1 MKKTL
6 VALAA
11 LAAVGAASA
20 QSTVTLYGV
29 ADVWLGAVKEQN
41 RVVNNTFN
49 INNPLAG
56 VRQSK
61 LDGGGYNGSRFGLRG
76 TEDLGGGLKAN
87 FVLEQGVNVD
97 TGAAGASGL
106 QFNRQAYVGFSGGF
120 GDVRFG
126 RQYTAYD
133 TLRAATNHSFDSSF
147 AVTGSVWGN
156 RTVGNYTTPGIAD
169 YANRVDNQI
178 TYISPDFSGFS
189 GALTYGLG
197 ENKGAQNNT
206 TTPPSIN
213 SSALD
218 TTALHL
224 KYAAGPLLVGVA
236 YQQQEISNTVDRT
249 YTLVAGS
256 YDFGMAKVTAGFNR
270 AKQDQAG
277 KDNEYQLGVDFP
289 VAPNARIAVGYAHAK
304 MKDANGNSRGKADG
318 YSLTG
323 YYDLSKRTRL
333 YAGLRNFDVKNAA
346 GVKLEKGNLYAI
358 GVRHSF

>member
-11 LAAVGAASA
+11 LAAVGTASA

-29 ADVWLGAVKEQN
+29 ADVWLGSQKVETRPNGNVAF
-41 RVVNNTFN
+41 T
-49 INNPLAG
+49 G
-56 VRQSK
+56 VRQNLLNS
-61 LDGGGYNGSRFGLRG
+61 GGYNGSRFGFRG

-87 FVLEQGVNVD
+87 FVLEQGINVD
-97 TGAAGASGL
+97 TGAPADSTR

-120 GDVRFG
+120 GEVRLG
-126 RQYTAYD
+126 RQTTAYD
-133 TLRAATNHSFDSSF
+133 TLRGATNHSFDTASF
-147 AVTGSVWGN
+147 AVTGSVWGK
-156 RTVGNYTTPGIAD
+156 GIAD
-169 YANRVDNQI
+169 YTSRVDNQI

-197 ENKGAQNNT
+197 ENKDTVPGGT
-206 TTPPSIN
+206 
-213 SSALD
+213 D
-218 TTALHL
+218 TTAVHL

-236 YQQQEISNTVDRT
+236 YQQQEITNTVDRT
-249 YTLVAGS
+249 YTLLAGS

-270 AKQDQAG
+270 AKQDQSG

-289 VAPNARIAVGYAHAK
+289 VAPNARIALGYAHAK
-304 MKDANGNSRGKADG
+304 KKDNLGASKGKTDG

-333 YAGLRNFDVKNAA
+333 YAGLRNYQDKNAT
-346 GVKLEKGNLYAI
+346 GVKTEKGNLYAI

>member
-29 ADVWLGAVKEQN
+29 ADVWLGSTKTETRPNGNVPF
-41 RVVNNTFN
+41 T
-49 INNPLAG
+49 G
-56 VRQSK
+56 VRQTK
-61 LDGGGYNGSRFGLRG
+61 LDSGGYNGSRFGFRG

-120 GDVRFG
+120 GDVRLG

-147 AVTGSVWGN
+147 AVTGSVWGK
-156 RTVGNYTTPGIAD
+156 GIAD

-197 ENKGAQNNT
+197 ENKTANT
-206 TTPPSIN
+206 
-213 SSALD
+213 SATD

-289 VAPNARIAVGYAHAK
+289 VAPNARIAVGYAYAK
-304 MKDANGNSRGKADG
+304 KKNAAGNSLGKTDG
-318 YSLTG
+318 FSLTG

-333 YAGLRNFDVKNAA
+333 YAGLRNYQDKNAA
-346 GVKLEKGNLYAI
+346 GAKVEKGNLYAV

>member
-1 MKKTL
+1 M
-6 VALAA
+6 
-11 LAAVGAASA
+11 
-20 QSTVTLYGV
+20 
-29 ADVWLGAVKEQN
+29 
-41 RVVNNTFN
+41 
-49 INNPLAG
+49 
-56 VRQSK
+56 
-61 LDGGGYNGSRFGLRG
+61 RG

-87 FVLEQGVNVD
+87 FVLEQGITVD
-97 TGAAGASGL
+97 DGKMADTKDFR

-120 GDVRFG
+120 GEVRLG

-133 TLRAATNHSFDSSF
+133 TLRGATNHSFDTSF
-147 AVTGSVWGN
+147 AVTGSVWGK
-156 RTVGNYTTPGIAD
+156 GIDDYTS
-169 YANRVDNQI
+169 RVDNQI

-197 ENKGAQNNT
+197 ENKTAT
-206 TTPPSIN
+206 T
-213 SSALD
+213 SATD
-218 TTALHL
+218 TTAVHL

-249 YTLVAGS
+249 HTLLTGS

-270 AKQDQAG
+270 AKQDGVG

-289 VAPNARIAVGYAHAK
+289 VAANARIALGYAYAK
-304 MKDANGNSRGKADG
+304 KKNAAGASLGKTDG

-333 YAGLRNFDVKNAA
+333 YAGLRNYQDKNAA
-346 GVKLEKGNLYAI
+346 GVKTEKGNLYAI

>member
-29 ADVWLGAVKEQN
+29 ADVWLGSDKTEKL
-41 RVVNNTFN
+41 NNNVLT
-49 INNPLAG
+49 G
-56 VRQSK
+56 VRQTK
-61 LDGGGYNGSRFGLRG
+61 LDSGGYNGSRFGLRG

-87 FVLEQGVNVD
+87 FVLEQGIDVD
-97 TGAAGASGL
+97 SGGFASNSVVKDSNGNITSYK
-106 QFNRQAYVGFSGGF
+106 QFGRQAYVGFSGGF
-120 GDVRFG
+120 GEVRLG

-133 TLRAATNHSFDSSF
+133 TLRGATNHSFDTAF
-147 AVTGSVWGN
+147 TVTSSVWGK
-156 RTVGNYTTPGIAD
+156 GIAD
-169 YANRVDNQI
+169 YTSRVDNQI

-189 GALTYGLG
+189 GALTYGLD
-197 ENKGAQNNT
+197 EKDPNT
-206 TTPPSIN
+206 LTPE
-213 SSALD
+213 
-218 TTALHL
+218 TTAVHL

-236 YQQQEISNTVDRT
+236 YQQREISNTVDRT
-249 YTLVAGS
+249 HTLLAGS

-270 AKQDQAG
+270 AKEDGVG

-289 VAPNARIAVGYAHAK
+289 VAPNARIALGYAYAK
-304 MKDANGNSRGKADG
+304 KKNAAGASLGKTDG

-333 YAGLRNFDVKNAA
+333 YAGLRNYQDKNAA
-346 GVKLEKGNLYAI
+346 GVKTEKGNLYAI
-358 GVRHSF
+358 GVRHNF

>member
-11 LAAVGAASA
+11 LAAVGTASA

-29 ADVWLGAVKEQN
+29 ADVWLGSQKVETRPNGNVAF
-41 RVVNNTFN
+41 T
-49 INNPLAG
+49 G
-56 VRQSK
+56 VRQNLLNS
-61 LDGGGYNGSRFGLRG
+61 GGYNGSRFGFRG

-87 FVLEQGVNVD
+87 FVLEQGINVD
-97 TGAAGASGL
+97 TGAPVDSTR

-120 GDVRFG
+120 GEVRLG

-133 TLRAATNHSFDSSF
+133 TLRAATNHSFDTAF
-147 AVTGSVWGN
+147 AVTGSVWGK
-156 RTVGNYTTPGIAD
+156 GIAD
-169 YANRVDNQI
+169 YTSRVDNQI

-197 ENKGAQNNT
+197 ENKTAT
-206 TTPPSIN
+206 T
-213 SSALD
+213 SATD
-218 TTALHL
+218 KMALHL

-236 YQQQEISNTVDRT
+236 YQKEEQSNTVDRT
-249 YTLVAGS
+249 YTLLAGS

-270 AKQDQAG
+270 AKQDMAG
-277 KDNEYQLGVDFP
+277 KDDEYQLGVDFP
-289 VAPNARIAVGYAHAK
+289 VAPNARIALGYAHAK
-304 MKDANGNSRGKADG
+304 KKNTAGASLGKTDG
-318 YSLTG
+318 YSVTG

-333 YAGLRNFDVKNAA
+333 YAGLRNYQDKNAA
-346 GVKLEKGNLYAI
+346 GVKTEKGILYAI

>member
-11 LAAVGAASA
+11 LAAVGTASA
-20 QSTVTLYGV
+20 QSTVTLYGI
-29 ADVWLGAVKEQN
+29 ADVWLGSTKTETLTGGVL
-41 RVVNNTFN
+41 T
-49 INNPLAG
+49 G
-56 VRQSK
+56 VRQTK
-61 LDGGGYNGSRFGLRG
+61 LDSGGYNGSRFGLRG

-87 FVLEQGVNVD
+87 FVLEQGITVD
-97 TGAAGASGL
+97 DGKMADTKDFR

-120 GDVRFG
+120 GEVRLG

-133 TLRAATNHSFDSSF
+133 TLRAATNQSFDTAF
-147 AVTGSVWGN
+147 AVTGSVWNNKFTQTG
-156 RTVGNYTTPGIAD
+156 TTTPQTINGIAD
-169 YANRVDNQI
+169 YTNRVDNQI

-197 ENKGAQNNT
+197 EDKTAT
-206 TTPPSIN
+206 T
-213 SSALD
+213 SARD
-218 TTALHL
+218 TTAVHL

-249 YTLVAGS
+249 HTLLAGS

-270 AKQDQAG
+270 AKEDGVG

-289 VAPNARIAVGYAHAK
+289 VAPNARIALGYAYAK
-304 MKDANGNSRGKADG
+304 KKDTAGNSLGKADG

-333 YAGLRNFDVKNAA
+333 YAGLNSFQHKDKN
-346 GVKLEKGNLYAI
+346 GIKEVKGNLYAI

>member
-11 LAAVGAASA
+11 LAAVGTASA
-20 QSTVTLYGV
+20 HSTVTLYGI
-29 ADVWLGAVKEQN
+29 ADVWLGSTKTETLTGGVL
-41 RVVNNTFN
+41 T
-49 INNPLAG
+49 G
-56 VRQSK
+56 VRQTK
-61 LDGGGYNGSRFGLRG
+61 LDGGGYGGSRFGFRG

-97 TGAAGASGL
+97 TGTPGAAGL

-120 GDVRFG
+120 GEVRLG
-126 RQYTAYD
+126 RQHTAYD
-133 TLRAATNHSFDSSF
+133 TLRAATNHSFDTSF
-147 AVTGSVWGN
+147 AVTGSVWGK
-156 RTVGNYTTPGIAD
+156 GIAD

-197 ENKGAQNNT
+197 EDKTAT
-206 TTPPSIN
+206 A
-213 SSALD
+213 SARD
-218 TTALHL
+218 TTAVHL

-249 YTLVAGS
+249 HTLLAGS

-270 AKQDQAG
+270 AKQDGVG

-289 VAPNARIAVGYAHAK
+289 VAANARIALGYAYAK
-304 MKDANGNSRGKADG
+304 KKNAAGASLGKTDG

-333 YAGLRNFDVKNAA
+333 YAGLRNYQDKNAA
-346 GVKLEKGNLYAI
+346 GVKTEKGNLYAI
-358 GVRHSF
+358 GVRHRF

>member
-11 LAAVGAASA
+11 LAAVGTASA
-20 QSTVTLYGV
+20 QSTVTLYGI
-29 ADVWLGAVKEQN
+29 ADVWLGSLKEEN
-41 RVVNNTFN
+41 RVVNNVFN
-49 INNPLAG
+49 INNALTG
-56 VRQSK
+56 VRQTK
-61 LDGGGYNGSRFGLRG
+61 LDSGGYNGSRFGLRG

-87 FVLEQGVNVD
+87 FVLEQGIDVD
-97 TGAAGASGL
+97 SGGIASNSAGK
-106 QFNRQAYVGFSGGF
+106 QFGRQAYVGFSGGF
-120 GDVRFG
+120 GEVRLG

-133 TLRAATNHSFDSSF
+133 TLRAATNHSFDTSF
-147 AVTGSVWGN
+147 AVTGSVWSK
-156 RTVGNYTTPGIAD
+156 GIAD
-169 YANRVDNQI
+169 YTSRVDNQI

-197 ENKGAQNNT
+197 ENKDKVPGGT
-206 TTPPSIN
+206 
-213 SSALD
+213 D
-218 TTALHL
+218 TTAVHL

-236 YQQQEISNTVDRT
+236 YQQQEMSNTVDRT
-249 YTLVAGS
+249 HTLLAGS

-270 AKQDQAG
+270 AKQDGVG

-289 VAPNARIAVGYAHAK
+289 VAANARIALGYAYAK
-304 MKDANGNSRGKADG
+304 KKDTAGNSLGKADG

-333 YAGLRNFDVKNAA
+333 YAGLNSFQHKQSNGKKEV
-346 GVKLEKGNLYAI
+346 KGNLYAI

>member
-11 LAAVGAASA
+11 LAAVGTASA

-29 ADVWLGAVKEQN
+29 ADVWLGSTKTETLTGGVL
-41 RVVNNTFN
+41 T
-49 INNPLAG
+49 G
-56 VRQSK
+56 VRQTK
-61 LDGGGYNGSRFGLRG
+61 LDGGGYNGSRFGFRG

-87 FVLEQGVNVD
+87 FVLEQGINVD
-97 TGAAGASGL
+97 TGAPVDSTK

-120 GDVRFG
+120 GEVRLG

-133 TLRAATNHSFDSSF
+133 TLRGATNHSFDTAF
-147 AVTGSVWGN
+147 AVTSSVWGK
-156 RTVGNYTTPGIAD
+156 GIAD

-197 ENKGAQNNT
+197 ENKTAT
-206 TTPPSIN
+206 T
-213 SSALD
+213 SATD
-218 TTALHL
+218 TTAVHL

-236 YQQQEISNTVDRT
+236 YQQQEITNTVDRT
-249 YTLVAGS
+249 YTLLAGS
-256 YDFGMAKVTAGFNR
+256 YNFGMAKVTAGFNR
-270 AKQDQAG
+270 AKQDMAG

-289 VAPNARIAVGYAHAK
+289 VAPNARIALGYAHAK
-304 MKDANGNSRGKADG
+304 KKNAAGASLGKTDG

-333 YAGLRNFDVKNAA
+333 YAGLRNYQDKNAA
-346 GVKLEKGNLYAI
+346 GVKTEKGNLYAI